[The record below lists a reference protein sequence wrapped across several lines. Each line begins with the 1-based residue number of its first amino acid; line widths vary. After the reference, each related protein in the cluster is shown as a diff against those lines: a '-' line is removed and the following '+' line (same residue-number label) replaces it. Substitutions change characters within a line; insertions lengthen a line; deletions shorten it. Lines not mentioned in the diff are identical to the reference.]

1 MRAIFTYRYQMT
13 FSC

>member
-13 FSC
+13 FSW